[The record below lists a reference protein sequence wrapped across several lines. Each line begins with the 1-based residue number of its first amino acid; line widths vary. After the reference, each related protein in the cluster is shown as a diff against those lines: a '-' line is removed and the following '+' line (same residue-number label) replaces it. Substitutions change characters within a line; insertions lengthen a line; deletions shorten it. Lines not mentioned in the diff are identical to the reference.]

1 MGPIIPLIKCCC
13 PGDLVLPLIYR
24 YQWIDGCGVGGDC
37 MNSWLCHEQ
46 VGTEFFLYCIRV
58 CRAFTHHHS
67 FLPCTCYS
75 FIYTTMASDID
86 TLVDMGFS
94 RVKVYVPF
102 ALLLSIGT
110 LTFSFGF
117 IAKRHGRQLMVL
129 VYNLLW
135 IGKEEA
141 SVFLF
146 LIAY

>member
-1 MGPIIPLIKCCC
+1 
-13 PGDLVLPLIYR
+13 
-24 YQWIDGCGVGGDC
+24 
-37 MNSWLCHEQ
+37 
-46 VGTEFFLYCIRV
+46 
-58 CRAFTHHHS
+58 
-67 FLPCTCYS
+67 
-75 FIYTTMASDID
+75 MASDID

-117 IAKRHGRQLMVL
+117 IAKRHGGQLMVL